1 MKLLEN
7 WQYTVRIAPQMPA
20 EMPAG
25 GTVFLTEQEMAT
37 ELAERLPEGAA
48 MIVLVRDAETAL
60 PPTASALQVPV
71 RPAKLRALIS
81 QLQKASLKS
90 MP

>member
-1 MKLLEN
+1 M
-7 WQYTVRIAPQMPA
+7 RITPQIPK
-20 EMPAG
+20 EMPVG
-25 GTVFLTEQEMAT
+25 STVFLTEQEVAS

-48 MIVLVRDAETAL
+48 MIVLVRDASAML
-60 PPTASALQVPV
+60 PPSASALQVPV